1 MAKQKKKLSAKAE
14 LSALPGLLPKGEAAI
29 INRGFFTRLSN
40 SGASNLPNFPQV
52 VCFTVSELRS
62 FLDLAEKTVNPDPAN
77 PVPANQIGV
86 AIIPAWRNAKV
97 TFALVATRFT
107 EDRNIQQVLSINNP
121 VTGIHYAS
129 SASKALKKT
138 KKMMLAVLGTDPPV
152 GDAAYDS
159 GSVWP

>member
-1 MAKQKKKLSAKAE
+1 MAKQKKKLSAKTE
-14 LSALPGLLPKGEAAI
+14 QSGLPGLLPKGEAAI

-52 VCFTVSELRS
+52 VCFTISELRA

-86 AIIPAWRNAKV
+86 AIMPAWRNAKV

-107 EDRNIQQVLSINNP
+107 EDRNIQQVLTINNP
-121 VTGIHYAS
+121 VTGIHYAV
-129 SASKALKKT
+129 AD
-138 KKMMLAVLGTDPPV
+138 KKMKKKKSDLITTDPPV